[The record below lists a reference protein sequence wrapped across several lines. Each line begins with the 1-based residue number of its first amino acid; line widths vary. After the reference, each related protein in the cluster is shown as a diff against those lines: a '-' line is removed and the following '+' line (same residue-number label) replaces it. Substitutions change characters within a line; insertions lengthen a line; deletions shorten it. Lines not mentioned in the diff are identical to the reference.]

1 MAPISGSR
9 PAVSESRKQ
18 RGTRRQARAAD
29 ASKIFTEGEKKAL
42 LVGHVFQGADLD
54 GVDFSGA
61 DLRAARFENTSLR
74 NCDFSAT
81 HLLDTQFLRCDLRG
95 TCFNGAKFEHNRFD
109 GSLLLGATGLSASL
123 RTYIDEHGG
132 SFLRVM
138 DGRTAA
144 RESPKPPPGGEGNTR
159 G

>member
-1 MAPISGSR
+1 VSDSR
-9 PAVSESRKQ
+9 RQ
-18 RGTRRQARAAD
+18 RSTRRHSQAG
-29 ASKIFTEGEKKAL
+29 ASKIFTERERKTL

-74 NCDFSAT
+74 DCDFSAT
-81 HLLDTQFLRCDLRG
+81 HLLDTHFLGCDLRG
-95 TCFNGAKFEHNRFD
+95 ARFTGAKLEHNRFD
-109 GSLLLGATGLSASL
+109 KSWFLGATGLSKGQ
-123 RTYIDEHGG
+123 RTYIEEHGG

-138 DGRTAA
+138 DGGTAW
-144 RESPKPPPGGEGNTR
+144 REPPKSPQGDEGNTR

>member
-1 MAPISGSR
+1 
-9 PAVSESRKQ
+9 VSDCRDP
-18 RGTRRQARAAD
+18 RGTRRHSQAG

-42 LVGHVFQGADLD
+42 LVGHVFQGVNLD

-74 NCDFSAT
+74 DCDFSAT
-81 HLLDTQFLRCDLRG
+81 HLLDAHFMGCDLRG
-95 TCFNGAKFEHNRFD
+95 ACFTGAKLEHNRFD
-109 GSLLLGATGLSASL
+109 ESWFLGATGLSVSQ
-123 RTYIDEHGG
+123 RTYIEELGG

-138 DGRTAA
+138 DGGTSP
-144 RESPKPPPGGEGNTR
+144 REPPKSPQGGEGNTR